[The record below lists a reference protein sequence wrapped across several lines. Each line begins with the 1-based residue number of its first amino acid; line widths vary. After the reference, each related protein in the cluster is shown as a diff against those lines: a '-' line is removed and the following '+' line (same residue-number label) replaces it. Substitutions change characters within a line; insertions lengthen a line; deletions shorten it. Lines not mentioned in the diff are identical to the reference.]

1 MRKHLLALLV
11 LALLLPLAA
20 QASSSPSISNL
31 TYEGVNSNTGKM
43 ELSWDNVNVDD
54 MTDAKVQIKGGGITD
69 VWINVWNLSIT
80 QDPYS
85 TTASFQDLTSMH
97 DTAYWL
103 NFRVRVLWGRSPGPT
118 GQTPWASVR
127 I

>member
-1 MRKHLLALLV
+1 MRKHLPALLILALFV
-11 LALLLPLAA
+11 LSATLPSLA
-20 QASSSPSISNL
+20 QSISNL
-31 TYEGVNSNTGKM
+31 TYDGVNSNTGKM
-43 ELSWDNVNVDD
+43 ELSWDNVAD
-54 MTDAKVQIKGGGITD
+54 MTGAKVQIKGGGITD
-69 VWINVWNLSIT
+69 VWINAPNLRISK
-80 QDPYS
+80 DAYS

-103 NFRVRVLWGRSPGPT
+103 NFRVRVIYGQGVPPHG

>member
-1 MRKHLLALLV
+1 MRKHLPALLILALFV
-11 LALLLPLAA
+11 LSAALPLQA
-20 QASSSPSISNL
+20 QSISNL
-31 TYEGVNSNTGKM
+31 TYDGVNSNTGKM
-43 ELSWDNVNVDD
+43 ELSWDNVAD
-54 MTDAKVQIKGGGITD
+54 MTGAKVQIKGGGITD
-69 VWINVWNLSIT
+69 VWINVSNLRISN
-80 QDPYS
+80 DAYS

-103 NFRVRVLWGRSPGPT
+103 NFRVRVIYGQGVPPHG

>member
-1 MRKHLLALLV
+1 MRKHLPALLV

-43 ELSWDNVNVDD
+43 ELSWDNVAD
-54 MTDAKVQIKGGGITD
+54 MTGAKVQIKGGGSTD
-69 VWINVWNLSIT
+69 VWVNAPNLRISS
-80 QDPYS
+80 DAYS

-103 NFRVRVLWGRSPGPT
+103 NFRVRVIWGQGVAPYG